1 MSPRLRALRGV
12 GEDLMTRSALGVVAL
27 LLVAGAAVA
36 VGMAR
41 CEGTPPSVETA
52 SPLAIGADARA
63 VTVEVADGGAG
74 VRSLRATLVHA
85 GGEAPLSEREFGGS
99 LLPYLGS
106 HSERERVDLSIDAK
120 ALGLASGDAKLRLTA
135 RDLSWRDFGRGNE
148 VIVEVPVTIDYRP
161 PSISLAPGITYAKRA
176 GSVALVYD
184 VSDDTE
190 RDGVEVGD
198 RFYPSLPVSGEG
210 VPAGRRFALF
220 PLAQELLSDVK
231 IAVVAVDQAGN
242 RSSRTPQIN
251 IKDRVYRNETIVLSQ
266 RFLDQKVA
274 DLASATG
281 VNDSDKL
288 KAFQE
293 INTRIRRENEERIR
307 SIIAESTPEPLFSEA
322 FEQMPDSQVM
332 STFAERRS
340 YLLDE
345 NKVSESIHYGYD
357 LASLAGSPIPASNKG
372 RVIFADELGIYGNCV
387 ILDHGLGLH
396 SLYGHLSNI
405 DVKAGDTVE
414 KGQTLG
420 QSGQTGLAGGDHLH
434 FAILLRGVYVDPV
447 EWWDPKWVREHAL
460 GPLATARK

>member
-1 MSPRLRALRGV
+1 MS
-12 GEDLMTRSALGVVAL
+12 RSAFGVVVL
-27 LLVAGAAVA
+27 LLAAGAALA

-41 CEGTPPSVETA
+41 CEGTPPTIETA
-52 SPLAIGADARA
+52 SPLAVGADART
-63 VTVEVADGGAG
+63 VTVEIADSGAG

-85 GGEAPLSEREFGGS
+85 GGEAPLSEREFAGS
-99 LLPYLGS
+99 LLPFLGT
-106 HSERERVDLSIDAK
+106 HSGRERVDLAIDAK
-120 ALGLASGDAKLRLTA
+120 ALGLASGDAKLRLAA

-148 VIVEVPVTIDYRP
+148 AIVEVPVSIDYRP
-161 PSISLAPGITYAKRA
+161 PTLSLAPGIIYAKRA
-176 GSVALVYD
+176 GSVALSYD

-190 RDGVEVGD
+190 RDGVEVGEH
-198 RFYPSLPVSGEG
+198 FYPSIPVSGEG

-220 PLAQELLSDVK
+220 PLAQELPSDVK
-231 IAVVAVDQAGN
+231 IAVVAVDHAGN

-251 IKDRVYRNETIVLSQ
+251 IKDRIYPNESIVLSQ
-266 RFLDQKVA
+266 GFLDHKIA
-274 DLASATG
+274 DLAGATG

-293 INTRIRRENEERIR
+293 INTRIRRENEEKIR
-307 SIIAESTPEPLFSEA
+307 AVTAESAPELLFTEA
-322 FEQMPDSQVM
+322 FAQMPDSQVR
-332 STFAERRS
+332 SAFAERRS
-340 YLLDE
+340 YLLDGQ
-345 NKVSESIHYGYD
+345 KVSESIHYGYD
-357 LASLAGSPIPASNKG
+357 LASLAGAPVPASNAG
-372 RVIFADELGIYGNCV
+372 RVLFADELGIYGNCV

-405 DVKAGDTVE
+405 DVKAGDSVE

-460 GPLATARK
+460 GPLAAARK

>member
-1 MSPRLRALRGV
+1 
-12 GEDLMTRSALGVVAL
+12 MTRSAFWVVVL

-41 CEGTPPSVETA
+41 CEGTPPTIETA
-52 SPLAIGADARA
+52 SPLVIGADART
-63 VTVEVADGGAG
+63 VTVQIADAGAG
-74 VRSLRATLVHA
+74 VRNLRAALVHA
-85 GGEAPLSEREFGGS
+85 GGEAPLTEREFGGS

-120 ALGLASGDAKLRLTA
+120 ALGLASGDAKLRLAA
-135 RDLSWRDFGRGNE
+135 RDLSWRSFGAGNE
-148 VIVEVPVTIDYRP
+148 AIVEVPVTIDYRP
-161 PSISLAPGITYAKRA
+161 PSLSLAPGITYAKRA

-198 RFYPSLPVSGEG
+198 YFYPSIPVAGEG

-220 PLAQELLSDVK
+220 PLSQELPADVK
-231 IAVVAVDQAGN
+231 INVIAVDHAGN
-242 RSSRTPQIN
+242 RTARTPQIN
-251 IKDRVYRNETIVLSQ
+251 IKDRVYPDETIVLSQ
-266 RFLDQKVA
+266 RFLEQKVP
-274 DLASATG
+274 DLAGATG
-281 VNDSDKL
+281 VNDSDHL

-293 INTRIRRENEERIR
+293 INTRIRKENEAKIR
-307 SIIAESTPEPLFSEA
+307 EVIADTAPEPLFTEA

-332 STFAERRS
+332 SSFAERRS
-340 YLLDE
+340 YLLE
-345 NKVSESIHYGYD
+345 GNKVSQSIHYGYD
-357 LASLAGSPIPASNKG
+357 LASLAGSPIPASNRG
-372 RVIFADELGIYGNCV
+372 RVVWAGELGIYGNCV
-387 ILDHGLGLH
+387 ILDHGLGINT
-396 SLYGHLSNI
+396 LYGHLSNI
-405 DVKAGDTVE
+405 DVAVGDMVE

-460 GPLATARK
+460 GLLETARK